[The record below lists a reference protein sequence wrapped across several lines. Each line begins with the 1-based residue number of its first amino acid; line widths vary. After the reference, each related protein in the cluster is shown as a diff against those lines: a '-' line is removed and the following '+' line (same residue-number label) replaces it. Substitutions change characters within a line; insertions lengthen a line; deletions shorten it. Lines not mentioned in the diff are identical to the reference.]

1 MAGLLRF
8 LTCQDKRKPLA
19 PVPLGTG
26 HLSEL
31 RMPGRATDLLSH
43 SWLYFLFLYVSEE
56 RAGGS
61 VRLKDI
67 HLIITH
73 ILELVA
79 GEGIESEL
87 EYLMGC
93 APTLF
98 WGSPSACLGLGL
110 GEVCSFSWALAWMPT
125 SSRSLSNL
133 SPLTAEASPGKVY
146 HLTSLLFS
154 CGPHPSVCQAASD
167 GEGRVRWPLVKREI
181 RVMW

>member
-1 MAGLLRF
+1 
-8 LTCQDKRKPLA
+8 
-19 PVPLGTG
+19 
-26 HLSEL
+26 
-31 RMPGRATDLLSH
+31 MPGRATDLLSH

-98 WGSPSACLGLGL
+98 
-110 GEVCSFSWALAWMPT
+110 
-125 SSRSLSNL
+125 
-133 SPLTAEASPGKVY
+133 
-146 HLTSLLFS
+146 
-154 CGPHPSVCQAASD
+154 
-167 GEGRVRWPLVKREI
+167 
-181 RVMW
+181 